1 MGFLKGGP
9 FYHMTGKVGNNVGRV
24 VNGKNVLSIVP
35 ASGNRTSSPAQ
46 LVNQQKLT
54 LVTGWL
60 SELSD
65 FIRIGFE
72 DHASGMSPWNAAVQ
86 YNIRSAITGNSPN
99 FTIDYPEVRFSE
111 GKLAKAKNM
120 ALAVTE
126 DAQLDFSWSASIP
139 SLKAGG
145 PADKLVLIVYNPAK
159 QEWEVSVGA
168 AMRSSL
174 TYDLILPVDWSGD
187 SVYIWTSFV
196 SADSKM
202 ASTTDYVGTDV
213 VQ

>member
-24 VNGKNVLSIVP
+24 VNGKNVISIAP

-46 LVNQQKLT
+46 LVIQQKLT

-72 DHASGMSPWNAAVQ
+72 DHPSGMSPWNAAVQ
-86 YNIRSAITGNSPN
+86 YNILNSITGVSPN
-99 FTIDYPEVRFSE
+99 FTIDYPKVLFSE

-120 ALAVTE
+120 SLSVTE
-126 DAQLDFSWSASIP
+126 DAQLDFSWSAAVT
-139 SLKAGG
+139 SLKAGAG
-145 PADKLVLIVYNPAK
+145 TDKLVLIVYNPAK

-174 TYDLILPVDWSGD
+174 TYDLTLPVDWSGD

-196 SADSKM
+196 SADNKM